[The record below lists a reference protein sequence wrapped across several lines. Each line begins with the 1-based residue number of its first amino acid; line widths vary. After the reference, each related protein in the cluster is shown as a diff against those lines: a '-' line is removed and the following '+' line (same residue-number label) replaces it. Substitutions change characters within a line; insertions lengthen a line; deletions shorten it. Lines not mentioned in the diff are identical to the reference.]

1 MTPLLT
7 IEECAR
13 ILRISTSTL
22 YKMTSGR
29 RIPFMH
35 VGSRVM
41 FDPEKIQAWLEER
54 SVEPLKSRD

>member
-7 IEECAR
+7 IEECAQL
-13 ILRISTSTL
+13 LRVSTSTI

-29 RIPFMH
+29 RIPFCH